1 LINYDELAFN
11 YIENYQKLI
20 AMENQSGQPPR
31 KNSNVIYFLIVV
43 VLALLATD
51 VYLYL
56 QKNKSDTKIVYQ
68 NDEKTRLQTELD
80 SLEAQI
86 EQVNTGKTKMTAD
99 MTAKNDSLK
108 AKIKVLRSELAKGK
122 LTQGELDK
130 AQEDIKQLRYFVTK
144 YTADIEELK
153 KQNTSLTGERDTLKT
168 TLKVA
173 TQKDS
178 TLTKQNE
185 DLGAKVKVGSAIKL
199 ATSDVVAYKVKGSGK
214 EVDVK
219 RAGPAKKIKI
229 NFTVASNDIAEKGMH
244 DIFVRIIDP
253 TGNLI
258 TATDSGTFNADGQD
272 LQFTYKTAIDYKND
286 GSGYTIDW
294 VNPAAFQKGSY
305 TVMLYA
311 DGYTMGKTS
320 FTLK

>member
-1 LINYDELAFN
+1 
-11 YIENYQKLI
+11 
-20 AMENQSGQPPR
+20 MENQTGQTPK

-56 QKNKSDTKIVYQ
+56 QKNKADTKIVYQ

-86 EQVNTGKTKMTAD
+86 EQVNAGK
-99 MTAKNDSLK
+99 AKLTQAMKAETDSLK

-122 LTQGELDK
+122 LTVAELNQ
-130 AQEDIKQLRYFVTK
+130 AQENIKQLRYFVTK
-144 YTADIEELK
+144 YTADIEDLK
-153 KQNTSLTGERDTLKT
+153 KKNTALTGERDTLRT
-168 TLKVA
+168 TLKTA

-178 TLTKQNE
+178 TLSKQNE
-185 DLGAKVKVGSAIKL
+185 ELGKTIKIASAIKL
-199 ATSDVVAYKVKGSGK
+199 ATADIVAYKIKNSGK

-219 RAGPAKKIKI
+219 RASPAKKIKI
-229 NFTVASNDIAEKGMH
+229 NFTVANNSVAEKGMH

-258 TATDSGTFNADGQD
+258 TESDSGPFTADGQD
-272 LQFTYKTAIDYKND
+272 LQFTYKTSIDFKDD
-286 GSGYTIDW
+286 GTTYTIDW
-294 VNPAAFQKGSY
+294 VNPVAFQKGDY
-305 TVMLYA
+305 KVLFYA
-311 DGYTMGKTS
+311 DGYTMGKS
-320 FTLK
+320 GFSLK